1 MSISGYAKNRRDAR
15 ALFLLLLIGG
25 ATGFVNGL
33 LGAGGGIVLIYLM
46 RYAQKRLAPMPK
58 QFSLPSDS
66 RDVFAGALAVT
77 LPLSLFSAAKYA
89 TAGRLNLSNFAPLIL
104 PSLLGGLLGGFL
116 LDRLKLP
123 WIRTLFSLLV
133 LVSGVLMIVRSV

>member
-1 MSISGYAKNRRDAR
+1 
-15 ALFLLLLIGG
+15 
-25 ATGFVNGL
+25 
-33 LGAGGGIVLIYLM
+33 
-46 RYAQKRLAPMPK
+46 MPK

-89 TAGRLNLSNFAPLIL
+89 TAGRLNLADFAPLIL

>member
-1 MSISGYAKNRRDAR
+1 MSISEHAPNRRDAR
-15 ALFLLLLIGG
+15 ALLLLLLIGG

-33 LGAGGGIVLIYLM
+33 LGAGGGIVLIYLL
-46 RYAQKRLAPMPK
+46 RFAQKSYSNMPK
-58 QFSLPSDS
+58 QLALPSDS
-66 RDVFAGALAVT
+66 RDVFASALAGT
-77 LPLSLFSAAKYA
+77 LPLSLFSVAKYT
-89 TAGRLNLSNFAPLIL
+89 TAGRLNLSDFAPLIL